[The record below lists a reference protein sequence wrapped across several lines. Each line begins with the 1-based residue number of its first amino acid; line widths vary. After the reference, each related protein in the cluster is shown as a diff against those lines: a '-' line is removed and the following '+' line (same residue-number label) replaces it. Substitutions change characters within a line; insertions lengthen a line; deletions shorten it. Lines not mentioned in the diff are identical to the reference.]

1 MELLLLYVCAALVI
15 AFGCSLL
22 EAVLLSITPT
32 HIALLVKTGHR
43 SGVLLKKMKDELD
56 RSLAAILTFNTMAQ
70 TVGGTAVGAQA
81 HALYGDKGIAIVSF
95 VLTFL
100 MLFGAELM
108 PKTIAVAYWK
118 RLASPSAY
126 VVRTLVFLTY
136 PIALVYE
143 AMSKVVTGN
152 RRAYAHMSR
161 EEVIVAAEIGQS
173 EGSLLEKETRI
184 IRNILR
190 LNKIYVSD
198 VMTPKA
204 EVFSF
209 WKNQTVAD
217 VMEKHGNELYSR
229 VPVYDKNPSDI
240 VGLILRFNIFN
251 ASSED
256 GHDLTMESLM
266 TPIHRIRADRSL
278 ASALD
283 EFIQRREHLF
293 LVEDAAGAMVGLI
306 TLEDAIETLLG
317 VEIEDEIDNA
327 EEIRA
332 KILERWRTRVQN
344 RTAPRRP
351 SETSKVS

>member
-1 MELLLLYVCAALVI
+1 MGLLLFYACAALIVS
-15 AFGCSLL
+15 FVCSLL

-32 HIALLVKTGHR
+32 HIAVLVKTGHR
-43 SGVLLKKMKDELD
+43 SGRLLKKMKDELD

-70 TVGGTAVGAQA
+70 TIGGTAVGAQA
-81 HALYGDKGIAIVSF
+81 QRLYGNTDIATVSIA
-95 VLTFL
+95 LAFL

-118 RLASPSAY
+118 KLASPSAY
-126 VVRTLVFLTY
+126 LVRILVFVTY
-136 PIALVYE
+136 PIALVFE
-143 AMSKVVTGN
+143 ALSKALTGDK
-152 RRAYAHMSR
+152 RAYVPMSR

-173 EGSLLEKETRI
+173 AGTLAEKETRI

-198 VMTPKA
+198 VMTPKK

-229 VPVYDKNPSDI
+229 IPVYDRDPSDI
-240 VGLILRFNIFN
+240 VGLVLRFNIFN
-251 ASSED
+251 ASSDDRHE
-256 GHDLTMESLM
+256 LKMESLM

-278 ASALD
+278 ASAFD

-293 LVEDAAGAMVGLI
+293 LVEDASGTMTGLI
-306 TLEDAIETLLG
+306 TLEDAVETLLG

-332 KILERWRTRVQN
+332 KILERWRSRIQD
-344 RTAPRRP
+344 RASQRRH
-351 SETSKVS
+351 SETTKAS

>member
-1 MELLLLYVCAALVI
+1 MSLLLLYVCVAITI
-15 AFGCSLL
+15 AFSCSLL
-22 EAVLLSITPT
+22 EGVLLSITHT

-43 SGVLLKKMKDELD
+43 SGRFLQKMKSELD

-70 TVGGTAVGAQA
+70 TIGGAAVGAQA
-81 HALYGDKGIAIVSF
+81 HKLYGDRGIATVS
-95 VLTFL
+95 VLLTVV
-100 MLFGAELM
+100 MLFGSELM
-108 PKTIAVAYWK
+108 PKSIGVAHWK
-118 RLASPSAY
+118 RLASPCAY
-126 VVRTLVFLTY
+126 VIRVLVFFTY
-136 PIALVYE
+136 PIALIYE
-143 AMSKVVTGN
+143 AMSKAITGN
-152 RRAYAHMSR
+152 RQSYATISR

-173 EGSLLEKETRI
+173 EGSLAEKETRI

-190 LNKIYVSD
+190 LNKIFVSD

-204 EVFSF
+204 EVFAF

-229 VPVYDKNPSDI
+229 IPVYDRDPTDI
-240 VGLILRFNIFN
+240 VGLVLRFNIFN

-256 GHDLTMESLM
+256 RHELKVEALM

-293 LVEDAAGAMVGLI
+293 LVEDATGVMVGLI
-306 TLEDAIETLLG
+306 TLEDAVETLLG

-332 KILERWRTRVQN
+332 KILERWRSRVQN
-344 RTAPRRP
+344 RTNLRRP
-351 SETSKVS
+351 TETTKVS